1 MNIFVTV
8 GHTRFDSLFKQID
21 KIQHYDWNVISQ
33 MYDGSYIPKSGE
45 HISYTHDIGAYY
57 ENADVV
63 ITHAGAGTVYNL
75 LEMGKPIIVVA
86 NSDRID
92 THQEDL
98 IRYVEDSHFAQ
109 VCRDLNELEGLLN
122 NVNDY
127 VAVEYH
133 SEPFY
138 GADDISRAL
147 GLID

>member
-21 KIQHYDWNVISQ
+21 EIHRDDWHFISQ
-33 MYDGSYIPKSGE
+33 MYDGTYTPKNGE
-45 HISYTHDIGAYY
+45 HIAYTHEIGTYY

-98 IRYVEDSHFAQ
+98 IRYVEDSRFAQ
-109 VCRDLNELEGLLN
+109 VCRNLDDLEGLLS
-122 NVNDY
+122 NVSTF
-127 VAVEYH
+127 VAEKYH
-133 SEPFY
+133 SEPFA
-138 GADDISRAL
+138 GADDISKAL

>member
-1 MNIFVTV
+1 MKIFATV

-21 KIQHYDWNVISQ
+21 KIQRDEWKFVSQ
-33 MYDGSYIPKSGE
+33 MYDGAYTPTNGE
-45 HISYTHDIGAYY
+45 HIAYTHEIGTYY

-98 IRYVEDSHFAQ
+98 IRYVEDSRFAQ
-109 VCRDLNELEGLLN
+109 VCRNLDELEGLIS
-122 NVNDY
+122 NVGDF
-127 VAVEYH
+127 VAEKYH
-133 SEPFY
+133 SEPFT
-138 GADDISRAL
+138 GADDISKAL
-147 GLID
+147 GLIV